1 MNLVKKIYIEYG
13 FTKIENVLMAGN
25 PTFIGRKR
33 ELEQLSRL
41 LNKPTASLV
50 VVKGRRRIGKSRL
63 IQEFGKSMKMFTFSG
78 LAPTEKMTLKEQLHE
93 FGWQLGKAL
102 GQPAFKDDNWNDLFL
117 RLAHNTREGR
127 VLILLDEISWMGSED
142 PNFLGKLKNAWDLEF
157 KNNPNLILVLCG
169 SVSAWIEKNIV
180 SHTGFLGRISLNLNL
195 EELPLSDCNKFWP
208 TSQRISSFEKF
219 KVLSVTGGVPKYLEE
234 INYKISAEENIKN
247 LCFEPSGLLFKEFE
261 QIFSD
266 IFLNR
271 SAAYKKI
278 VESLAAGKLAPD
290 EIYKKLGT
298 NKSGVISEYLDDLVK
313 SGFLYRDFTWSLKN
327 GKRSK
332 LSRYRICDNYLRFYL
347 KNIEPYKD
355 RIERGDF
362 LTGVANTLSSWES
375 IMGLQFENL
384 VVNNR
389 KRIKEIID
397 IQPHEVVY
405 DNPFFQRKTKLQ
417 MGCQI
422 DYLIQTKF
430 NTLYICEIKFS
441 KKPIPIDIIQ
451 EIEKKIRRLQTPKY
465 FTCRPVLIHV
475 NGVDEKVKESDY
487 FSKIIDFSECLIG

>member
-1 MNLVKKIYIEYG
+1 
-13 FTKIENVLMAGN
+13 MADN
-25 PTFIGRKR
+25 PTFIGRKK
-33 ELEQLSRL
+33 ELEQLRRL
-41 LNKPTASLV
+41 LDKPTASLV

-78 LAPTEKMTLKEQLHE
+78 LPPTEKITLKEQLHE

-102 GQPAFKDDNWNDLFL
+102 DQPAFKDDNWNDLFL
-117 RLAHNTREGR
+117 RLAHHTKEGR
-127 VLILLDEISWMGSED
+127 VLILLDEISWMGSCD
-142 PNFLGKLKNAWDLEF
+142 ANFLGKLKNAWDLEF

-180 SHTGFLGRISLNLNL
+180 NSTGFLGRISLNLHV
-195 EELPLSDCNKFWP
+195 EELPLFDCSKFWP
-208 TSQRISSFEKF
+208 ASQKISSFEKF

-234 INYKISAEENIKN
+234 INYKIPAEENIKN

-271 SAAYKKI
+271 SATYKKI
-278 VESLAAGKLAPD
+278 VECLAEGQRTPD
-290 EIYKKLGT
+290 EIYEKLDI

-313 SGFLYRDFTWSLKN
+313 SGFLYRDFTWNLKS

-362 LTGVANTLSSWES
+362 LTGVSNTLASWES

-384 VVNNR
+384 VLNNR
-389 KRIKEIID
+389 KSIKEIIG
-397 IQPHEVVY
+397 IQPHEIIY
-405 DNPFFQRKTKLQ
+405 DNPFFQHKTKRH

-441 KKPIPIDIIQ
+441 KKPVAFDVIQ
-451 EIEKKIRRLQTPKY
+451 EVEEKIHRLQTPKY

-475 NGVDEKVKESDY
+475 NGVEEKVQEAGY
-487 FSKIIDFSECLIG
+487 FSKIIDFSECLTEPN